1 MRKKVLVL
9 GSNFGGLTA
18 AISIKRELEGDVD
31 VTVLSDRDYFL
42 YNPSLIWL
50 PFGNRERKDITF
62 QVAPTFA
69 SHGVEFIQKA
79 AAKIEPDLN
88 QVIDVDGGVHSY
100 DYLVIATGTKN
111 DWNRV
116 PGLYENA
123 GTIVTL
129 QDAEKSGE
137 QWKRFLDD
145 PGDIVIGATQG
156 ASCFGAAYEYL
167 FNVSYQLKKAGI
179 KKRVKMTYVTA
190 EPYLG
195 HFGIDGMPTGK
206 FMVNMFMKKENI
218 DSITNA
224 TMEYVSEDSVKLTD
238 GRELPYKYAMIVPPF
253 LGVDAVK
260 SNEKLANP
268 AGFVPVR
275 DTYQTTSYDNVYAV
289 GLAAAVQVPWTT
301 PVPVGVPKT
310 GFPTE
315 TQAHAAAKNIAAQ
328 IRGGRATVEK
338 PFGEIPAVCIMDAGN
353 NGIMLLGDHMLKPR
367 KAAILIPGPQNH
379 AMKLGLE
386 KYFLWKSK
394 SGNVQLP

>member
-18 AISIKRELEGDVD
+18 AISVKKELDGDVD

-50 PFGNRERKDITF
+50 PFGKRDGDDITF
-62 QVAPTFA
+62 KVAPTFA
-69 SHGVEFIQKA
+69 AHGIEFVQKA

-111 DWNRV
+111 DWDRV

-137 QWKRFLDD
+137 QWKKFLDD

-218 DSITNA
+218 DSITSA
-224 TMEYVSEDSVKLTD
+224 TMEYVSKDSVKLTD

-260 SNEKLANP
+260 SNEKIANP

-275 DTYQTTSYDNVYAV
+275 DTYQTTSYDNIYAV

-315 TQAHAAAKNIAAQ
+315 TQAHAAALNIVEQ
-328 IRGGRATVEK
+328 IRGGRPTHEK
-338 PFGEIPAVCIMDAGN
+338 PFGEIPAVCVMDAGN

-379 AMKLGLE
+379 AIKLGLE
-386 KYFLWKSK
+386 KYMLWKSQK
-394 SGNVQLP
+394 GLVQLP

>member
-18 AISIKRELEGDVD
+18 AISIKQQLEGDVD
-31 VTVLSDRDYFL
+31 VTVLSDRDFFL

-50 PFGNRERKDITF
+50 PFGGRRREDITF
-62 QVAPTFA
+62 PVAPTFA
-69 SHGVEFIQKA
+69 EHGVEFIQKA

-88 QVIDVDGGVHSY
+88 QVIDVDGTIHSY

-111 DWNRV
+111 DWGRV
-116 PGLYENA
+116 DGLRDNS
-123 GTIVTL
+123 GTIVTID
-129 QDAEKSGE
+129 DAEKSAT
-137 QWKRFLDD
+137 QWRTFLDK

-167 FNVSYQLKKAGI
+167 FNVSYQLRKAGI
-179 KKRVKMTYVTA
+179 KKQVKMTYVTA

-206 FMVNMFMKKENI
+206 FMVDMFMKKEHI
-218 DSITNA
+218 ASITNA
-224 TMEYVSEDSVKLTD
+224 EMEYVGPDSVKLKD
-238 GRELPYKYAMIVPPF
+238 GRELPYAYSMIVPPF

-260 SNEKLANP
+260 ACEKISNP
-268 AGFVPVR
+268 SGFVNVR
-275 DTYQTTSYDNVYAV
+275 DTYQTESFDNVYAI
-289 GLAAAVQVPWTT
+289 GLAAAVKVPWTT

-315 TQAHAAAKNIAAQ
+315 TQAHAAAKNIASQ
-328 IRGGRATVEK
+328 IKGLPASVSK

-353 NGIMLLGDHMLKPR
+353 NGIMLLGEHMLKPR

-379 AMKLGLE
+379 ALKIGLE

-394 SGNVQLP
+394 SGRVNLP

>member
-18 AISIKRELEGDVD
+18 ALSIKHELSGDVD
-31 VTVLSDRDYFL
+31 VTVLSDRDFFL

-50 PFGNRERKDITF
+50 PFGSRKREDITF
-62 QVAPTFA
+62 KVAPTFA
-69 SHGVEFIQKA
+69 AHGVEFIQKA

-88 QVIDVDGGVHSY
+88 QVIDIDGTVHSY

-111 DWNRV
+111 DWGRV
-116 PGLYENA
+116 EGLQDNS
-123 GTIVTL
+123 GTIVTID
-129 QDAEKSGE
+129 DAEKSGQ
-137 QWKRFLDD
+137 QWRKFLDN

-167 FNVSYQLKKAGI
+167 FNVSYQLRKAGI
-179 KKRVKMTYVTA
+179 KKQVKMTFVTA

-218 DSITNA
+218 EGIPNA
-224 TMEYVSEDSVKLTD
+224 TMEYVGPDSVKLTD
-238 GRELPYKYAMIVPPF
+238 GRELPYKYSMIVPPF
-253 LGVDAVK
+253 LGVDAVRECTK
-260 SNEKLANP
+260 ISNP
-268 AGFVPVR
+268 AGFVNVR
-275 DTYQTTSYDNVYAV
+275 DTYQTEAYDNVYAI
-289 GLAAAVQVPWTT
+289 GLAAAVKMPWTT
-301 PVPVGVPKT
+301 PVPIGIPKT

-328 IRGGRATVEK
+328 VKGLPASIEK

-353 NGIMLLGDHMLKPR
+353 NGIMLLADHMLKPR
-367 KAAILIPGPQNH
+367 RAAILIPGPQNH
-379 AMKLGLE
+379 LLKLGLE
-386 KYFLWKSK
+386 KYFIWKSK
-394 SGNVQLP
+394 GGHVNLP

>member
-18 AISIKRELEGDVD
+18 ALSVKHELGGDVD
-31 VTVLSDRDYFL
+31 VTVLSDRDFFL

-50 PFGNRERKDITF
+50 PFGTRNRADITF
-62 QVAPTFA
+62 KVAPTFA
-69 SHGVEFIQKA
+69 AAGVEFIQKA

-88 QVIDVDGGVHSY
+88 QVIDIDGNVHSY
-100 DYLVIATGTKN
+100 DYLIIATGTKN
-111 DWNRV
+111 DWGRV
-116 PGLYENA
+116 EGLQDNS
-123 GTIVTL
+123 GTIVTID
-129 QDAEKSGE
+129 DAEKSAQ
-137 QWKRFLDD
+137 QWRKFLDN

-167 FNVSYQLKKAGI
+167 FNVSYQLRKAGI
-179 KKRVKMTYVTA
+179 KKQVKMSFVTA

-218 DSITNA
+218 DGIANA
-224 TMEYVSEDSVKLTD
+224 AMEYVGPDSVKLTD
-238 GRELPYKYAMIVPPF
+238 GRELPYKYSMIVPPF

-260 SNEKLANP
+260 ECTKIANP
-268 AGFVPVR
+268 AGFVNVR
-275 DTYQTTSYDNVYAV
+275 DTYQTEAYDNVYAI
-289 GLAAAVQVPWTT
+289 GLAAAVKVPWTT

-315 TQAHAAAKNIAAQ
+315 TQAHAAAKNIALQ
-328 IRGGRATVEK
+328 IKGMPASVEK

-367 KAAILIPGPQNH
+367 RAAILIPGPQNH
-379 AMKLGLE
+379 LLKLGLE

-394 SGNVQLP
+394 GGHVNLP

>member
-18 AISIKRELEGDVD
+18 AISVKRELKGDVD
-31 VTVLSDRDYFL
+31 VTVLSDRDFFL

-50 PFGNRERKDITF
+50 PFGKRDRDDITF
-62 QVAPTFA
+62 KVAPTFA
-69 SHGVEFIQKA
+69 AHGVEFIQKA

-88 QVIDVDGGVHSY
+88 QVIDTDGGVHSY

-111 DWNRV
+111 DWGRV
-116 PGLYENA
+116 EGLYENS
-123 GTIVTL
+123 GTIVTID
-129 QDAEKSGE
+129 DAEKSGE
-137 QWKRFLDD
+137 QWRRFLDD

-167 FNVSYQLKKAGI
+167 FNVSYQLRKAGL

-206 FMVNMFMKKENI
+206 FMVNAFMKMENI
-218 DSITNA
+218 TAIDNA
-224 TMEYVSEDSVKLTD
+224 AMEYVGPDSVKLTD
-238 GRELPYKYAMIVPPF
+238 GRELPYKYSMIVPPF

-260 SNEKLANP
+260 SCEKISNP
-268 AGFVPVR
+268 AGFVNVR
-275 DTYQTTSYDNVYAV
+275 DTYQTEAYDNVYAV
-289 GLAAAVQVPWTT
+289 GLAAAVKVPYTT
-301 PVPVGVPKT
+301 PVPVGAPKT

-315 TQAHAAAKNIAAQ
+315 VQAHAAAKNIAQQ
-328 IRGGRATVEK
+328 IRGDAPTVEK

-367 KAAILIPGPQNH
+367 RAAILIPGPQNH
-379 AMKLGLE
+379 AMKIGLE
-386 KYFLWKSK
+386 KYMMWKNK
-394 SGNVQLP
+394 SGNVQLM

>member
-18 AISIKRELEGDVD
+18 ALSVKRELDGDVD

-50 PFGNRERKDITF
+50 PFGKREGKDITF
-62 QVAPTFA
+62 KVGPTFA
-69 SHGVEFIQKA
+69 AHGIDFVQKA

-88 QVIDVDGGVHSY
+88 QVIDVDGNVHSY
-100 DYLVIATGTKN
+100 DYLIIATGTKN

-116 PGLYENA
+116 PGLYDNA

-129 QDAEKSGE
+129 PDAEKSGE

-179 KKRVKMTYVTA
+179 KKQVKMTYVTA

-224 TMEYVSEDSVKLTD
+224 TMEYVDKDVVKLAD

-260 SNEKLANP
+260 SNEKLAN
-268 AGFVPVR
+268 ANGFVPVR
-275 DTYQTTSYDNVYAV
+275 DTYQTTAYDNIYAV
-289 GLAAAVQVPWTT
+289 GLAAAVSVPWTT
-301 PVPVGVPKT
+301 PVPVGIPKT

-315 TQAHAAAKNIAAQ
+315 TQAHAAALNIADQ
-328 IRGGRATVEK
+328 IRGSRPSHEK
-338 PFGEIPAVCIMDAGN
+338 PFGEIPAVCVMDAGN

-379 AMKLGLE
+379 AIKLGLE
-386 KYFLWKSK
+386 KYFLWKSQK
-394 SGNVQLP
+394 GLVQLP

>member
-18 AISIKRELEGDVD
+18 AISVKKELDGDVD

-50 PFGNRERKDITF
+50 PFGKRDGKDITF
-62 QVAPTFA
+62 KVAPTFA
-69 SHGVEFIQKA
+69 AHGIDFVQKA
-79 AAKIEPDLN
+79 AATIEPDLN
-88 QVIDVDGGVHSY
+88 QVIDVDGNVHSY
-100 DYLVIATGTKN
+100 DYLIIATGTKN

-137 QWKRFLDD
+137 QWKKFLDD

-179 KKRVKMTYVTA
+179 KKQVKMTYVTA

-195 HFGIDGMPTGK
+195 HFGIDGMPTGE
-206 FMVNMFMKKENI
+206 FMVNMFMKKEHI

-224 TMEYVSEDSVKLTD
+224 SMEYVDKDMVKLTD

-275 DTYQTTSYDNVYAV
+275 DTYQTTGYDNVYAV
-289 GLAAAVQVPWTT
+289 GLAAAVNVPWTT

-315 TQAHAAAKNIAAQ
+315 TQAHAAAKNIATQ
-328 IRGGRATVEK
+328 IRGGRPDVEK
-338 PFGEIPAVCIMDAGN
+338 PFGEIPAVCVMDAGN

-367 KAAILIPGPQNH
+367 KGAVLIPGPQNH
-379 AMKLGLE
+379 AIKLGLE

-394 SGNVQLP
+394 KGLVQLP

>member
-18 AISIKRELEGDVD
+18 ALSVKRELDGDVD

-50 PFGNRERKDITF
+50 PFGKRDGKDITF
-62 QVAPTFA
+62 KVGPTFA
-69 SHGVEFIQKA
+69 AHDIDFVQRA

-88 QVIDVDGGVHSY
+88 QVIDVAGNVHSY
-100 DYLVIATGTKN
+100 DYLIIATGTKN
-111 DWNRV
+111 DWDRV
-116 PGLYENA
+116 PGLYDNA

-129 QDAEKSGE
+129 PDAEKSGE
-137 QWKRFLDD
+137 QWKKFLDE

-179 KKRVKMTYVTA
+179 KKKVKMTYVTA

-224 TMEYVSEDSVKLTD
+224 TMEYVDKDVVKLAD

-260 SNEKLANP
+260 SNDKLAN
-268 AGFVPVR
+268 ASGFVPVR
-275 DTYQTTSYDNVYAV
+275 DTYQTTSYDNIYAV
-289 GLAAAVQVPWTT
+289 GLAAAVSVPWTT
-301 PVPVGVPKT
+301 PVPVGIPKT

-315 TQAHAAAKNIAAQ
+315 TQAHAAALNIADQ
-328 IRGGRATVEK
+328 IRGTLPSHEK
-338 PFGEIPAVCIMDAGN
+338 PFGEIPAVCVMDAGN

-379 AMKLGLE
+379 AIKLGLE
-386 KYFLWKSK
+386 KYFLWKSQK
-394 SGNVQLP
+394 GLVQLP

>member
-9 GSNFGGLTA
+9 GANFGGLTA
-18 AISIKRELEGDVD
+18 ALSVKKELQGDVD

-50 PFGNRERKDITF
+50 PFGKRDGKDITF
-62 QVAPTFA
+62 KVAPTFA
-69 SHGVEFIQKA
+69 AHGVEFIQKA

-88 QVIDVDGGVHSY
+88 QVIDVDGNVHSY
-100 DYLVIATGTKN
+100 DFLIIATGTKN
-111 DWNRV
+111 DWDRV
-116 PGLYENA
+116 PGLYDNA

-224 TMEYVSEDSVKLTD
+224 SMEYVSKDSVKLTD

-253 LGVDAVK
+253 LGVDAVR

-289 GLAAAVQVPWTT
+289 GLAAAVSVPWTT

-315 TQAHAAAKNIAAQ
+315 TQAHAAAANIAEQ
-328 IRGGRATVEK
+328 IRGGRPTHEK
-338 PFGEIPAVCIMDAGN
+338 PFGEIPAVCVMDAGN

-367 KAAILIPGPQNH
+367 KAAVLIPGPQNH
-379 AMKLGLE
+379 AIKLGLE
-386 KYFLWKSK
+386 KYFLWKSQK
-394 SGNVQLP
+394 GLVQLP

>member
-18 AISIKRELEGDVD
+18 ALSVKKELDGDVD

-50 PFGNRERKDITF
+50 PFGKRDGKDITF
-62 QVAPTFA
+62 NVGPTFA
-69 SHGVEFIQKA
+69 AHGVDFIQKA

-100 DYLVIATGTKN
+100 DYLIIATGTKN
-111 DWNRV
+111 DWDRV
-116 PGLYENA
+116 PGLYDNA

-129 QDAEKSGE
+129 QDAEKSGA

-224 TMEYVSEDSVKLTD
+224 SMEYVSKDSVKLTD

-253 LGVDAVK
+253 LGVDAVR

-315 TQAHAAAKNIAAQ
+315 TQAHAAAANIAEQ
-328 IRGGRATVEK
+328 IRGRRPSHEK
-338 PFGEIPAVCIMDAGN
+338 PFGEIPAVCVMDAGN

-367 KAAILIPGPQNH
+367 KAAVLIPGPQNH
-379 AMKLGLE
+379 AIKLGLE
-386 KYFLWKSK
+386 KYFLWKSQK
-394 SGNVQLP
+394 GLVQLP